1 MVNVTGLSTGH
12 IVIADYDSNGNIAH
26 SVPMLIR
33 ISDVKPPQTPTG
45 LKALVS
51 PTGRVTLRWQ
61 PSPDNDI
68 MEYSIWKA
76 NALDHVFGRI
86 SPTDMRDTLFVDSIS
101 VRANQKYIYYKV
113 MATDF
118 SGNSSELS
126 EAVAV
131 PIPDLTRPQFCR
143 ADSIYMD
150 EDCIRIW
157 WVGSPEASVKTH
169 RVLRRL
175 KGQEQWTLL
184 AIVDAD
190 SLGPD
195 HRFLMEDRPP
205 YVQDRRYY
213 YACET
218 ISRMGVS
225 SGLSLQ
231 QSFLFRG
238 PQILD
243 VDLRLMATY
252 DKRSGETRLAWE
264 TGGIPTEADCYYAIY
279 RKAKGQPEFKFL
291 TSVKRDTSTH
301 TDYLQRPGVE
311 ADYYVKII
319 FRDGRQSK
327 PSNTVTVKGARN

>member
-1 MVNVTGLSTGH
+1 
-12 IVIADYDSNGNIAH
+12 
-26 SVPMLIR
+26 MLIR
-33 ISDVKPPQTPTG
+33 ISDIQPPQTPTG

-51 PTGRVTLRWQ
+51 PTGRVTLRWN
-61 PSPDNDI
+61 PSPDKDI

-86 SPTDMRDTLFVDSIS
+86 SPAEYRDTMFIDSIS
-101 VRANQKYIYYKV
+101 VRANQRYIYYKV

-118 SGNSSELS
+118 SGNSSPIS
-126 EAVAV
+126 EATAV
-131 PIPDLTRPQFCR
+131 PIPDLSKPQFCR

-150 EDCIRIW
+150 EDGIRIW
-157 WVGSPEASVKTH
+157 WIGSSEVNVKTH

-175 KGQEQWTLL
+175 KDETQWTLL

-213 YACET
+213 YAVET
-218 ISRMGVS
+218 LSRMGIS

-238 PQILD
+238 PQVLD
-243 VDLRLMATY
+243 IDLKLHGAFNNST
-252 DKRSGETRLAWE
+252 SETRLTWD
-264 TGGIPTEADCYYAIY
+264 TGGIPVQAEYYYVIY
-279 RKAKGQPEFKFL
+279 RKGPSDTDFRFITSAEPDNPIYSDGLLQPGE
-291 TSVKRDTSTH
+291 
-301 TDYLQRPGVE
+301 QAE
-311 ADYYVKII
+311 YYVKIR
-319 FRDGRQSK
+319 FRDGRVST
-327 PSNTVTVKGARN
+327 PSNIVSVSRGKD